1 MSSFLVT
8 RGLTREFGGLTAVNG
23 VDLDV
28 REGDI
33 TGVIGPNGAGKSTLF
48 SMLAGALRPTRGEIA
63 FRGHSIAGGGEQ
75 RAVQR
80 GLART
85 FQSTRLFPQ
94 LTTRENVLIGCSP
107 HLSVNPLKV
116 LLATRR
122 VRAEERAAQARTD
135 ELLAYL
141 DVAHLAHRRA
151 SELAYGDQRR
161 VAIARALAT
170 QPTLLLLDE
179 PAAGMNE
186 EETAALR
193 DLLLRLRGE
202 RGVSVLIVE
211 HDMPLV
217 MGICDQI
224 TVLDHGEQI
233 ASGDATTIQNDPR
246 VMEAYLGSG
255 TSRASRRQRR
265 VRRLA
270 GS

>member
-1 MSSFLVT
+1 MSDFLVT
-8 RGLTREFGGLTAVNG
+8 HDLTRIFGGLTAVDS
-23 VDLDV
+23 VDLHV

-48 SMLAGALRPTRGEIA
+48 SMLAGALRPTRGEVV
-63 FRGHSIAGGGEQ
+63 FRGQSIGGVGEQ

-94 LTTRENVLIGCSP
+94 LTARENVLIGCSP

-116 LLATRR
+116 LLSTPR
-122 VRAEERAAQARTD
+122 VRAGERAAQAHTD
-135 ELLAYL
+135 ELLSYL
-141 DVAHLAHRRA
+141 GVAHLAHRRA

-170 QPTLLLLDE
+170 QPALLLLDE

-193 DLLLRLRGE
+193 DLLLQLRDE
-202 RGVSVLIVE
+202 RGVSLLIVE

-233 ASGDATTIQNDPR
+233 ASGTAVAIQTDPR
-246 VMEAYLGSG
+246 VMEAYLGSDE
-255 TSRASRRQRR
+255 SRASRRQRR
-265 VRRLA
+265 VRRIA
-270 GS
+270 GA